1 MLKVFTKMLISNRE
15 LFKVIIRNIGKKGFV
30 KILLQST
37 KVKRINQ
44 FYAEHE
50 KDDTDTFIQA
60 VFNKSNLRFS
70 FNTQEI
76 SRLPEKGPFIIIS
89 NHPFGGIDGLVL
101 YKILSTQRS
110 DLKIMASHSLRKI
123 SPLKDIILPVDSL
136 SEKEPKEYRI
146 KGTKTAFQHLNE
158 GGCLI
163 LFPAGEIASFQHHQ
177 RMVTDKQWQ
186 YSVIKFIQKAGVP
199 VIPAYLNE
207 ADEPWYIKWMPRI
220 IRINKTQDLPQELF
234 FRNNLQIQC
243 RIGKVIK
250 PEIMQSFESV
260 SQLGRYLRVKS
271 YALGSPLNVNQF
283 FPSIKIGYANPEA
296 IVPPVEDKILN
307 DEVNSLSK
315 DYFLFKVNQFKVF
328 CAPAF
333 VLPNVLNEI
342 GRLREVTFRQV
353 KEGTNKSIDL
363 DEFDL
368 YYNHLFIWDEENKK
382 IVSAYRIGKGKDILN
397 EFGIK
402 GFYIQTLFFIEE
414 AFFPILKQSLELG
427 RSFIVTEYQQKPLP
441 LFLLWKGILYFLL
454 KNEEYRYLIGPVS
467 ISSSYSS
474 ASKALITA
482 FIKKYYFENDF
493 KDFVH
498 PRTAFDPKFSEIDTD
513 VLLSTTNDDLSHLD
527 KLIEEIE
534 VNNVKIPVL
543 LKKYL
548 KLNARILGFN
558 LDPNFNDALDGLI
571 LLDLYNV
578 PQDVVLSLSKE
589 FNDSEI
595 LKRFESVNQER

>member
-1 MLKVFTKMLISNRE
+1 MLISNRQ
-15 LFKVIIRNIGKKGFV
+15 LFKIIIRNIGKKGFV
-30 KILLQST
+30 KILIQST

-50 KDDTDTFIQA
+50 KDDTDTFIKA
-60 VFNKSNLRFS
+60 IFNKSNIRFT

-76 SRLPEKGPFIIIS
+76 SRIPEKGALIVIS
-89 NHPFGGIDGLVL
+89 NHPFGGIDGLIL
-101 YKILSTQRS
+101 YKIITTQRS
-110 DLKIMASHSLRKI
+110 DVKIMASHSLRMI
-123 SPLKDIILPVDSL
+123 SPLKDILIPVDSL
-136 SEKEPKEYRI
+136 NDNEPKEYRL
-146 KGTKTAFQHLNE
+146 KGSKTAFQHLNE

-163 LFPAGEIASFQHHQ
+163 LFPAGEIASFQQFHKII
-177 RMVTDKQWQ
+177 TDRQWQ
-186 YSVIKFIQKAGVP
+186 YNVIKFIKKAQVP
-199 VIPAYLNE
+199 VIPAFMTE
-207 ADEPWYIKWMPRI
+207 VKEPWYIKWLPRI
-220 IRINKTQDLPQELF
+220 LRIQKTQDLPQELF

-243 RIGKVIK
+243 RIGKAIK
-250 PEIMQSFESV
+250 PSLIESFESI
-260 SQLGRYLRVKS
+260 SQLGRFLRVKT
-271 YALGSPLNVNQF
+271 YALGSPLDINQF
-283 FPSIKIGYANPEA
+283 YSTLNQKENPEV
-296 IVPPVEDKILN
+296 IVPPIDKKILEN
-307 DEVNSLSK
+307 EIHQLNK
-315 DYFLFKVNQFKVF
+315 DYYLFKVSEFRVY
-328 CAPAF
+328 CAPALA
-333 VLPNVLNEI
+333 LPNVLNEI

-368 YYNHLFIWDEENKK
+368 YYYHLFIWDEKQKN
-382 IVSAYRIGKGKDILN
+382 IVGAYRIGKGKEILRD
-397 EFGIK
+397 FGIK

-414 AFFPILKQSLELG
+414 ELFPVLKQSLELG
-427 RSFIVTEYQQKPLP
+427 RSFITLEYQQKPLP

-454 KNEEYRYLIGPVS
+454 KNDEYRYLIGPVS
-467 ISSSYSS
+467 ISSSYSN

-498 PRTAFDPKFSEIDTD
+498 PRTAFDPKLPELDTD
-513 VLLSTTNDDLSHLD
+513 VLLSKTNEDLSHLD

-534 VNNVKIPVL
+534 LNNIKIPVL

-571 LLDLYNV
+571 LLDLFKV

-589 FNDSEI
+589 FNDNEI
-595 LKRFESVNQER
+595 LKRFENVKD